1 MFVYNLKFRSLFSNL
16 VSNFSKIP
24 ETVTESRRSLVEEGT
39 LFREAAALSE
49 TIGDKACYEPP
60 HWVGKYSSKP
70 YPSRVN
76 R

>member
-1 MFVYNLKFRSLFSNL
+1 MFIYNLKFRSLFSNF

-24 ETVTESRRSLVEEGT
+24 ETVTKSRRSLVEEGT
-39 LFREAAALSE
+39 LFREAALSE